1 MSAEQVGT
9 MRDLW
14 ETQSAPGRIA
24 ATLYTSGQ
32 TLGLL
37 LAGVLAILLVTN
49 EYQYRTLT
57 ATFLAAPRRG
67 RVVTAKL
74 VVVLISSAGL
84 WLAATLGSLL
94 VGGIFLTS
102 QGAGLGLG
110 SGDVLGAVLLNLA
123 AYLVWGVFGFGLGVL
138 IRSQTAATVTAAVLY
153 FLSSVVVAFA
163 FQVVHDLVLE
173 ENWVLQAQVL
183 LPGVAS
189 QIMTTPGE
197 LFAGA
202 PAPWTGAAVLVAYS
216 LAAWS
221 HGNAAAA
228 PAGRDLRVRWPGG
241 HRTPRCQ
248 ASASGRRTRGSSAL
262 APLRGLLGP
271 GRDESHGLLTVPVER
286 RLPHGLDTGG
296 QIEPQILREQL
307 LAAVDHRQRAHGVA
321 VQAVHR
327 REQLPQVLAVGASAI
342 TLSMR

>member
-1 MSAEQVGT
+1 MRGLIGSELLKLRTLPTWWIAGAAMAAVAVLLALWNSWQAHTFMQPFEDYLAGAILTPREDMSAEQVGT

-84 WLAATLGSLL
+84 WLAATVGSLV
-94 VGGIFLTS
+94 VGGIFLSS

-173 ENWVLQAQVL
+173 EDWVLQAQVL

-202 PAPWTGAAVLVAYS
+202 PAPWTGAAVLLVYS
-216 LAAWS
+216 LA
-221 HGNAAAA
+221 G
-228 PAGRDLRVRWPGG
+228 GLTGTLLLLRRDV
-241 HRTPRCQ
+241 T
-248 ASASGRRTRGSSAL
+248 
-262 APLRGLLGP
+262 
-271 GRDESHGLLTVPVER
+271 
-286 RLPHGLDTGG
+286 
-296 QIEPQILREQL
+296 
-307 LAAVDHRQRAHGVA
+307 
-321 VQAVHR
+321 
-327 REQLPQVLAVGASAI
+327 
-342 TLSMR
+342 